1 MSDVQI
7 MIVSHKSSGDLLVT
21 TNVHAKT
28 LLWESIAAHRGSDIG
43 RDQFGAALVAPER

>member
-43 RDQFGAALVAPER
+43 DQFGAALVAPER